1 MDFHEDAVNAGRN
14 SGTRQHR
21 YKFRLATTRR
31 GTVSSP
37 FCSGWQLHGVR
48 CIEHDRSK
56 LAHDGER
63 SHIHDQIG
71 VAEAGA
77 PFSNED
83 LLVASLAAFFHGM
96 SHVPR
101 RHELA
106 LLEIDCS
113 TAERGSD
120 YQIGLAAEKRG
131 NLENIDDFGH
141 LGHVGGF
148 VHVGENWNAQLI
160 FDFFQYSQAFFNAG
174 TAKAA
179 NRSAIGFVI
188 AGFEDEWEFERA
200 SHPLDNFRHADS
212 VLFTFDDA
220 RAGNEKQTAAADAD
234 IVDLEFC
241 FQPSVLGSKVSVKSV
256 QPTSA
261 AKFAGDGSWSETISP
276 PVFLGVLGDLGGE
289 LSSSY
294 FFRPMEHLDGCR
306 FFFSLSLLAVFIGR
320 ANKCPE

>member
-14 SGTRQHR
+14 GGTRQHR

-31 GTVSSP
+31 GMVSSP
-37 FCSGWQLHGVR
+37 FGSGWQLHGVR

-56 LAHDGER
+56 LPHDGER
-63 SHIHDQIG
+63 SHIHDQIA

-106 LLEIDCS
+106 LLEIDCP

-131 NLENIDDFGH
+131 DLENIDDFGH
-141 LGHVGGF
+141 LGYVGGF
-148 VHVGENWNAQLI
+148 VHVGENWKAQSI
-160 FDFFQYSQAFFNAG
+160 FDSFQYTQAFFNAW

-200 SHPLDNFRHADS
+200 SHTLDNFRHADS

-220 RAGNEKQTAAADAD
+220 RAGNEKETAAADAD
-234 IVDLEFC
+234 IADLEFS
-241 FQPSVLGSKVSVKSV
+241 FQASVLGSKVSVKSAP
-256 QPTSA
+256 PTSE
-261 AKFAGDGSWSETISP
+261 AKSAGDGRWCETILLLF
-276 PVFLGVLGDLGGE
+276 FLACSAISAVNYLLPTFSGRWNISTAVD
-289 LSSSY
+289 SFSV
-294 FFRPMEHLDGCR
+294 CR
-306 FFFSLSLLAVFIGR
+306 FWPYS
-320 ANKCPE
+320 